1 MKTIAFRNGDQMPIL
16 GLGTWKSEPGQVYDA
31 VREAIRVGYRHFD
44 CAALYGNEAEIG
56 HALRDAFSKDG
67 VKRSDLWITSKL
79 WGHAHARAL
88 VAPTLTRT
96 LQDLGVDYLDLY
108 LVHWPIPLKP
118 GTIVPTSAADFLPPE
133 EAPIERTWQGMED
146 AVDAGLTHHVGVS
159 NFSVEKLA
167 ALLQH
172 CRVRPEVNQV
182 ELHPFLQQNT
192 LVSYCEAE
200 GVHVTAYAPLGSTDR
215 PDFMKGSDDPSLLGN
230 QVIASIAAA
239 HRCTPAQV
247 LLTWHVQRGVSVIPK
262 TVRPDRLE
270 ENLAAADIPLTADD
284 MTRIASL
291 DQGFRYLDGGFWFV
305 EGGPWTRQSLWDEA

>member
-118 GTIVPTSAADFLPPE
+118 GTIVPTSAADFLAPE

-247 LLTWHVQRGVSVIPK
+247 LLAWHVQRGVSVIPK